1 MTQVSTSGPKPGLT
15 AAPPP
20 AALRPASVALA
31 PASASFPRSQTR
43 RREPRGID
51 GRFSCACALG
61 SESRPAFLHAPAR
74 ARAPALLLIEQY
86 LLLAVREGGSSEPR
100 PAGRVRDLAPAL
112 SAAKALNK

>member
-1 MTQVSTSGPKPGLT
+1 MTQVSTAGPKPGLT

-20 AALRPASVALA
+20 AALRPASAALA

-51 GRFSCACALG
+51 GRLSCACALG
-61 SESRPAFLHAPAR
+61 SESGPAFLYAPAR
-74 ARAPALLLIEQY
+74 ARAPALFLIEQY
-86 LLLAVREGGSSEPR
+86 LLLAARKGGSNEPG
-100 PAGRVRDLAPAL
+100 PAERVRDSARAL

>member
-1 MTQVSTSGPKPGLT
+1 MTQVSTAGPKPGLT

-20 AALRPASVALA
+20 AALRPASAALA

-51 GRFSCACALG
+51 GRFPCACALG
-61 SESRPAFLHAPAR
+61 SESGPAFLLAPAR
-74 ARAPALLLIEQY
+74 ARAPALLLTEQD
-86 LLLAVREGGSSEPR
+86 LLLTARKGGSSKPR
-100 PAGRVRDLAPAL
+100 PAGRVRDSAPAL